1 MLEIV
6 IWVVNV
12 KFFIALTATLLI
24 PSTLAATVTKLE
36 GTIPGYKRDPSL
48 LVLGGRGSVLS
59 STQIGA
65 DGKFSLAL
73 PAVEAKKLSSIGNFF
88 KSCTVKPTVAPVDG
102 AWLNIISLP
111 VSDAKGVFAALS
123 LDSVTKKA
131 KAGDVW
137 VSWVYSAK
145 PVEMTGSSTCVGKRS
160 KTSVSSGWAVKLET
174 GWNLLSRTV
183 NSVDATGI
191 KTTYAAVSSLPTN
204 ATWKLAK

>member
-1 MLEIV
+1 M
-6 IWVVNV
+6 NV
-12 KFFIALTATLLI
+12 KFFISLAAALLL

-48 LVLGGRGSVLS
+48 LILGGRGSVLS
-59 STQIGA
+59 SAPITA

-73 PAVEAKKLSSIGNFF
+73 PAVDAKRLGSITNFF
-88 KSCTVKPTVAPVDG
+88 KSCSVKPTVTPPDG

-111 VSDAKGVFAALS
+111 VSNAKGVFGALS
-123 LDSVTKKA
+123 LDSVSKKA

-137 VSWVYSAK
+137 VSWIYAPK
-145 PVEMTGSSTCVGKRS
+145 PINLAGNSTCIGTRS
-160 KTSVSSGWAVKLET
+160 KTSVTSAWTVKLEA

-183 NSVDATGI
+183 NTVDASGI
-191 KTTYAAVSSLPTN
+191 KTTYTAVSSLPTN

>member
-6 IWVVNV
+6 IWAVNV
-12 KFFIALTATLLI
+12 KFFIPLVAALLL

-73 PAVEAKKLSSIGNFF
+73 PTVDAKRLGSITNFF
-88 KSCTVKPTVAPVDG
+88 KSCTTKPTVTPADG

-111 VSDAKGVFAALS
+111 VSDARGVFGALS
-123 LDSVTKKA
+123 LDSVSKKA

-137 VSWVYSAK
+137 VSWVYTAK
-145 PVEMTGSSTCVGKRS
+145 PVALAGSSTCVGTRS
-160 KTSVSSGWAVKLET
+160 KTSVTSAWTVKLEA

-183 NSVDATGI
+183 NSVDASGI
-191 KTTYAAVSSLPTN
+191 KTAYSAVSSLPTS

>member
-6 IWVVNV
+6 IWAVNV
-12 KFFIALTATLLI
+12 KFFITLATALLI
-24 PSTLAATVTKLE
+24 SSTLAATVTKLE

-65 DGKFSLAL
+65 DGKFSLSL
-73 PAVEAKKLSSIGNFF
+73 PAVDAKRLGSISTFF
-88 KSCTVKPTVAPVDG
+88 KSCAVKPTVTPADG
-102 AWLNIISLP
+102 TWLNIISLP

-145 PVEMTGSSTCVGKRS
+145 PVDLAGSSTCVGKRS
-160 KTSVSSGWAVKLET
+160 KTSVSSAWTVKLEA

-183 NSVDATGI
+183 NTVDASGI
-191 KTTYAAVSSLPTN
+191 KTTYAAVSSLPAN